1 MTTLHTIQQL
11 LASELSLDIDSLDP
25 ARPLEELGIDS
36 LAVIECMFKLEDKF
50 GISVANH
57 DANAKTLQDIANL
70 VDRLVAEKNLVPAE
84 SAG

>member
-11 LASELSLDIDSLDP
+11 LASELSLDIASLDP

-36 LAVIECMFKLEDKF
+36 LAVIECMFKLEDQF

-57 DANAKTLQDIANL
+57 DANAKTLQDIADL
-70 VDRLVAEKNLVPAE
+70 VDRLVAEKKLVPAE